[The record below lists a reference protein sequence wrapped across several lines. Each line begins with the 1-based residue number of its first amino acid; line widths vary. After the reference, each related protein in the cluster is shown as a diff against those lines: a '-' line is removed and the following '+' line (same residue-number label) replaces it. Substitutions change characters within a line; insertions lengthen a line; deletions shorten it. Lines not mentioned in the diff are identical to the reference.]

1 MLVKLKGKRVEKG
14 LGQREIAELI
24 GISLYT
30 YNLKENGKVEFRM
43 WEINKILEILDCKYE
58 DIFLN

>member
-14 LGQREIAELI
+14 LGQRDIAKLLNMAT
-24 GISLYT
+24 ST
-30 YNLKENGKVEFRM
+30 YNVKENGIREFSM
-43 WEINKILEILDCKYE
+43 TECIKIMEILDCKFE